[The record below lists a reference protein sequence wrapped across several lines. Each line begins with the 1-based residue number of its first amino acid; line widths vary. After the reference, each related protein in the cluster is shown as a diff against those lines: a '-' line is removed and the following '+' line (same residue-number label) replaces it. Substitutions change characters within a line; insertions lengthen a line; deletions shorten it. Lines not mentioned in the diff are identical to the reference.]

1 MSTEFRIRRY
11 TPRSFAQIS
20 LDRTA
25 EDSIAEELRDARRI
39 SRAIA
44 PALKTLPLGVDFS
57 EPGNIRLRDGKI
69 ILFVRSALQKSKL
82 RQILPRLTDLAG
94 KAGYL
99 QKIDIA
105 IRPVTEPIALRHNEA
120 MSTPRVLSEESIGKI
135 RSAAAGMADSPLKK
149 ALEDLALA
157 RRKRQAPT
165 PSSNSYTTKKGPLKK
180 AQSIRKRSCFFRR
193 AFLLPCFVRVS

>member
-44 PALKTLPLGVDFS
+44 PTLKTLPLGVDFS

-165 PSSNSYTTKKGPLKK
+165 PSSNS
-180 AQSIRKRSCFFRR
+180 
-193 AFLLPCFVRVS
+193 